1 MNKTEQ
7 PILTVSR
14 GQADVLRKVGDIM
27 LTVEE
32 TIAYTGY
39 SRTFLAEHVEIPRT
53 GKPVRFR
60 LSDLDRYIDAQTINA
75 FPKHGTAA

>member
-1 MNKTEQ
+1 MEDTGQ

-27 LTVEE
+27 LTVDE

-60 LSDLDRYIDAQTINA
+60 LSDLDRYIDAQTVNG
-75 FPKHGTAA
+75 FHKRGAA